1 MTETKSSSRKK
12 IKERLKLGEEY
23 RIIAQ
28 IGSGGMAE
36 VYKAEQVSLERLVAI
51 KKLKSSLAENPEMLE
66 RFFREGKSAAHL
78 QHENIV
84 QVYQMGEAQ
93 KEHYLVME
101 YVEGRD
107 LKNVLKTSGPL
118 PWEIACLI
126 VRQVAQGLDFAHQRG
141 YIHRDIKPGNI
152 MITTQGEVK
161 IMDFGIV
168 RRVDS
173 ELTQTG
179 SFLGT
184 PSYMSPEQLK
194 GEGISPK
201 SDLFSLG
208 VVLYELVSGEK
219 PFKAE
224 NEASLVQKIINQKP
238 TTVRKHNPLVPRRVW
253 RIIKRLLQ
261 KNPKKRFSSA
271 QELIES
277 LDRLLGRK
285 LVLNVNQEIAQFL
298 NQLQTQAE
306 DKTKRVEE
314 ISSELV
320 KIGKK
325 RTAKKTRKKKTPPP
339 AQEKELDWLAKTLIL
354 MIVII
359 AIILLFYFLHSH
371 NYLDRIIEFFRTHLS
386 FSSASSSF
394 SASVSIP
401 FFSSQS
407 ISCPIISKTSSLL
420 LK

>member
-1 MTETKSSSRKK
+1 MTETKSSTRKK
-12 IKERLKLGEEY
+12 IKDRLKLGEEY
-23 RIIAQ
+23 RIIDR

-36 VYKAEQVSLERLVAI
+36 VYKAEQTSLGRLVAI
-51 KKLKSSLAENPEMLE
+51 KKLKAPLAENPEMLE

-93 KEHYLVME
+93 GEHYLVME

-152 MITTQGEVK
+152 MLSSQGEVK

-194 GEGISPK
+194 GEGVSPK

-238 TTVRKHNPLVPRRVW
+238 SSVRKHNPLVPRRVW

-261 KNPKKRFSSA
+261 KNPRKRFASA

-277 LDRLLGRK
+277 LDRILGKK
-285 LVLNVNQEIAQFL
+285 LVLNASQEIAQFL
-298 NQLQTQAE
+298 REVEAQPE
-306 DKTKRVEE
+306 DKTKPVEE

-320 KIGKK
+320 QIEKK
-325 RTAKKTRKKKTPPP
+325 KKAIKKTKKKPKKPSP
-339 AQEKELDWLAKTLIL
+339 EEKELDWLVKTLLL
-354 MIVII
+354 MTVII
-359 AIILLFYFLHSH
+359 AIIILFYFLHSH
-371 NYLDRIIEFFRTHLS
+371 NYLEKIIEFFRS
-386 FSSASSSF
+386 YFS
-394 SASVSIP
+394 
-401 FFSSQS
+401 
-407 ISCPIISKTSSLL
+407 
-420 LK
+420 